1 MSELTEFE
9 EARRRRRRKKNWR
22 RTKKLAIVLAV
33 VAVIGIT
40 VFAGRQ
46 LGWGSHLTNLAASL
60 RGGKGFPVTLDRQE
74 TRQLIGV
81 KGGVALCTEGSVT
94 VYNTGGVITGEFLHS
109 YNSPVSVY
117 SGGRLLTYDVGG
129 TDWMLTN
136 KTKTLQSGTGSG
148 ILLGGTLN
156 DKGTVALSRRGGS
169 GLSAVTVDNARGEE
183 IFLLESGDCYLSV
196 LALNGKGT
204 WLAAGGVTS
213 GGGALGCGI
222 KLHDMTGRQPAVS
235 LSWPDEILLKAQWC
249 GDKLLA
255 VTDRGARVISTDGT
269 VLYEARFAETP
280 TAMAIGEGGT
290 LYTACGDSREAAG
303 VTVTAYDATLA
314 AVGTKT
320 VTERVLLWCCRWAC
334 ISSLQKI
341 SASTGKQAENLAGR
355 YNRRMKHAKLYTNGD
370 QVDDRS
376 AQRKSAGVS

>member
-1 MSELTEFE
+1 M
-9 EARRRRRRKKNWR
+9 
-22 RTKKLAIVLAV
+22 
-33 VAVIGIT
+33 
-40 VFAGRQ
+40 
-46 LGWGSHLTNLAASL
+46 
-60 RGGKGFPVTLDRQE
+60 
-74 TRQLIGV
+74 
-81 KGGVALCTEGSVT
+81 T
-94 VYNTGGVITGEFLHS
+94 VY
-109 YNSPVSVY
+109 
-117 SGGRLLTYDVGG
+117 
-129 TDWMLTN
+129 
-136 KTKTLQSGTGSG
+136 
-148 ILLGGTLN
+148 
-156 DKGTVALSRRGGS
+156 
-169 GLSAVTVDNARGEE
+169 NARGEE

-255 VTDRGARVISTDGT
+255 VTDRGARAISTDGT

-290 LYTACGDSREAAG
+290 LYTACGDSRETAG

-320 VTERVLLWCCRWAC
+320 VTERVLSLHTEKNRVLILTENTLLLGDAALTEVSDREESGIQQMAPWQNGYYC
-334 ISSLQKI
+334 ITEEGL
-341 SASTGKQAENLAGR
+341 TH
-355 YNRRMKHAKLYTNGD
+355 RRL
-370 QVDDRS
+370 
-376 AQRKSAGVS
+376 

>member
-81 KGGVALCTEGSVT
+81 KGGVALCAEGSVT
-94 VYNTGGVITGEFLHS
+94 VYNTGGVITGEFLHN

-169 GLSAVTVDNARGEE
+169 GLSAVTVYNARGEE

-320 VTERVLLWCCRWAC
+320 VAERVLSLHTEKNRVLILTENTLLLGDAALTEVSDREESGIQQMAPWQNGYYC
-334 ISSLQKI
+334 ITEEGL
-341 SASTGKQAENLAGR
+341 TH
-355 YNRRMKHAKLYTNGD
+355 RRL
-370 QVDDRS
+370 
-376 AQRKSAGVS
+376 